1 MINLAPHFVRTLSDY
16 AKDMEVALRSEE
28 KFLFQIKGFEY
39 KHKYSK
45 ESKCSQQTNKLH
57 CSSMYRLRITL
68 YDEQILMRTQ
78 HIVMGEGGLA
88 IHSIIFVSAWETNT
102 NRLSHEHRTS

>member
-45 ESKCSQQTNKLH
+45 ESKCSQQTNILH
-57 CSSMYRLRITL
+57 CSSMYRLRITFVRRTNI
-68 YDEQILMRTQ
+68 DENTAYSYGGGGACYTFDNFCEC
-78 HIVMGEGGLA
+78 MG
-88 IHSIIFVSAWETNT
+88 N
-102 NRLSHEHRTS
+102 